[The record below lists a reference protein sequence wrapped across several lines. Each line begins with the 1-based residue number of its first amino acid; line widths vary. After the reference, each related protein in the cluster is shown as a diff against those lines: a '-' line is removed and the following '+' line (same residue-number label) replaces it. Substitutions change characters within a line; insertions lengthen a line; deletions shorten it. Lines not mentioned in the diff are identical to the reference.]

1 MKRFLFFI
9 ATVAMFAMNVTA
21 NVSFTVGK
29 LQFWVCDDGK
39 SVYLQKVVDGQTV
52 SGDLYI
58 PQIVSD
64 GDKEYTVVAI
74 SSNAFYKQTGLT
86 SVYIPN
92 TVKYIH
98 RSAFYGCTS
107 LTNVTIPNT
116 MEFLGD
122 QVFDNT
128 PWFNAIPDGPV
139 YFGNTFYVYK
149 NPNSMPA
156 GTNIVIKDGTTHIAS
171 RAFSNCANLSS
182 IHIPNSV
189 TSIGDRAFNHCT
201 GLTSVTLPNSAKN
214 LANSLFYACT
224 GLTSVIL
231 PNTITSIP
239 AQLFY
244 GCTALQSITIPSTVE
259 TIFGNAFYNCKSLTS
274 VTIPAKVK
282 AIGERAF
289 NGCTNLTD
297 ITIPASVRYIA
308 NDALTNTAWLNN
320 QPDGIVYIGNVAY
333 TYKGTPSGIL
343 TIKDGTTAIANKAF
357 SGCSGI
363 TVLRL
368 PASLL
373 YIGEEA
379 FYNCTSLTYLNLPG
393 NVKAIGHVAFSGCTN
408 LTEISFPNSLIS
420 VGGGGSSYNSGISV
434 FSGTQWYTDQPDGVV
449 YAGPVAIGYKGS
461 LPADKT
467 VIVKEGTK
475 AIAGYGVGKYAEKVI
490 LPNSVTTLG
499 MYAFYDSYLKEI
511 NIPQSVTSIGLSA
524 FGGMRSLDRIDAY
537 VNPANVAIGDDA
549 LILGMP
555 RVENYYE
562 KIGTSIC
569 FWMTN
574 YFGHEM
580 DDCVLHVLPGKEESF
595 ANAWSWAR
603 FKHIVGDLTGGGSS
617 IPGDVNGDGEVTGSD
632 VTALYN
638 HILFGQDTEIFNGD
652 QNGDGEVTGSDV
664 TAVYNII
671 LGL

>member
-9 ATVAMFAMNVTA
+9 ATVAMLAMNVTA

-434 FSGTQWYTDQPDGVV
+434 FSGTQWYTDQPDGVI
-449 YAGPVAIGYKGS
+449 YAGPVAIGYKGP
-461 LPADKT
+461 LPDDKT

-490 LPNSVTTLG
+490 LPNN
-499 MYAFYDSYLKEI
+499 LKEI
-511 NIPQSVTSIGLSA
+511 NIPESVTGIGLSA

-603 FKHIVGDLTGGGSS
+603 FKNIVGDLTGGGSS